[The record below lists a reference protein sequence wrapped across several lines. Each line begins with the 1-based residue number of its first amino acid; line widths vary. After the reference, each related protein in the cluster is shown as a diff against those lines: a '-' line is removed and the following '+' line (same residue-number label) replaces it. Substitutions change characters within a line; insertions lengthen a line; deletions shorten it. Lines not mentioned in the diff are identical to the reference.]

1 MPDLSASRDEVGR
14 AGLSRQPARL
24 DVGPSPEPVAGRR
37 AASQAGGALTPGL
50 TIVVL
55 LSGPQRKAWLEEALD
70 SVPLDSPHLSA
81 MHIVH
86 QGGAWDWHPALRAR
100 YEADPKV
107 RVFEFAQRLDIV
119 PSFNRAMGTVQSRWA
134 LVLPDDD
141 QLIIEPFRA
150 ALEQLG
156 SIDDD
161 CGMLSFGWYEHVRG
175 RYVHGWLRSI
185 EIPDGLRVPPLCATM
200 YNVERLRE
208 IGGFDERVAAFC
220 DMVVTA
226 RLRAQFGAR
235 FSEVPIGISR
245 THPNQEGRKQS
256 NYVPF
261 IDATCQILSPLL
273 RDGRTVEEL
282 RTAVCNLIHGHTPII
297 RRLRRHVAFLLRAR
311 RQPVRVVH
319 GPILTRR
326 VPPL

>member
-1 MPDLSASRDEVGR
+1 MSDLSTSRSEVGR
-14 AGLSRQPARL
+14 TGLSRQPARL
-24 DVGPSPEPVAGRR
+24 AVGPPSESAGRR
-37 AASQAGGALTPGL
+37 AASQAGGALAPGL
-50 TIVVL
+50 TIIVL

-134 LVLPDDD
+134 LILPDDD

-150 ALEQLG
+150 ALEQVA
-156 SIDDD
+156 SIGDD
-161 CGMLSFGWYEHVRG
+161 CGMLSFGWYEHVG
-175 RYVHGWLRSI
+175 GNYVRDRIRAI
-185 EIPDGLRVPPLCATM
+185 EIPDALRGPPLCATVF
-200 YNVERLRE
+200 NVERLRE
-208 IGGFDERVAAFC
+208 IGGFDARVVAFC
-220 DMVVTA
+220 DMVMTA
-226 RLRAQFGAR
+226 QLRAQFGAR
-235 FSEVPIGISR
+235 FSEVPVGIIR
-245 THPNQEGRKQS
+245 THPNQEGRKNS
-256 NYVPF
+256 NYAPF
-261 IDATCQILSPLL
+261 IDATCEILSPLL

-282 RTAVCNLIHGHTPII
+282 RTAVRGMIHGQTTIV
-297 RRLRRHVAFLLRAR
+297 RRLRRFAAYLLRAR

>member
-1 MPDLSASRDEVGR
+1 MSA
-14 AGLSRQPARL
+14 
-24 DVGPSPEPVAGRR
+24 PVADTTSIS
-37 AASQAGGALTPGL
+37 AVLAPGL

-86 QGGAWDWHPALRAR
+86 QDGAWDWHPALRAH
-100 YEADPKV
+100 YESDPKV
-107 RVFEFAQRLDIV
+107 SVFEFAQRLDIV
-119 PSFNRAMGTVQSRWA
+119 ASLNRAMGTVRSQWA
-134 LVLPDDD
+134 LILPDDD
-141 QLIIEPFRA
+141 QLIIDPFRA
-150 ALEQLG
+150 ALEQLDA
-156 SIDDD
+156 IDDD

-175 RYVHGWLRSI
+175 RYLHGWIRSI
-185 EIPDGLRVPPLCATM
+185 EIPDGLRVPPLCTTM
-200 YNVERLRE
+200 YNVARWRE
-208 IGGFDERVAAFC
+208 IGGFDPRTAAFC
-220 DMVVTA
+220 DLVMTA

-235 FSEVPIGISR
+235 FSEVPVGISR
-245 THPNQEGRKQS
+245 THPGQEGSKQS

-261 IDATCQILSPLL
+261 IDGTCQILSPLL
-273 RDGRTVEEL
+273 PEGRTVEEL
-282 RTAVCNLIHGHTPII
+282 RTAVRNLVHGHTPII

-319 GPILTRR
+319 RPILTRR